1 MIILGSD
8 VSALRAADFNRT
20 RSVSLAY
27 TPTVFVG
34 TKEKLAAAREF
45 LKKAPADTLSCGD
58 LAQVA
63 RKGRMSRLKPGGVGK
78 LGLEMSTSNSG
89 QTGYVRCV

>member
-1 MIILGSD
+1 MFNGSGELADNGNNGNADKCDVIILGSD

-34 TKEKLAAAREF
+34 TKE
-45 LKKAPADTLSCGD
+45 
-58 LAQVA
+58 
-63 RKGRMSRLKPGGVGK
+63 
-78 LGLEMSTSNSG
+78 
-89 QTGYVRCV
+89 